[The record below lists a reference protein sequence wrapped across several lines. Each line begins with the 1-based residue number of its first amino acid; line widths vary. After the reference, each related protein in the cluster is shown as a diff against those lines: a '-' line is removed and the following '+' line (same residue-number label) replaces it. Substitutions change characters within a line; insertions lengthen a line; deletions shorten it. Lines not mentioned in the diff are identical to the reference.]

1 MKAIVPKLLGLLKAL
16 CLLLCSICIQTT
28 TFSQSLDSKGNDF
41 WLAFPGNLG
50 ADEYKLFIS
59 AEQNTTG
66 TVSVP
71 GVAFSVPFS
80 VTVGTIT
87 TVDLPASVSLENS
100 NVIGNLGIHVVAL
113 QEVTIY
119 ALSRRQATTD
129 AYLALPTD
137 ILGTEY
143 IALGYKNS
151 NIINGT
157 QFALVAA
164 QNATTVTITP
174 TVTTDGRLAGVAY
187 SILLNQ
193 GQTYQLRNTGGAPND
208 LSGSII
214 SSNKPIAVFG
224 SHQCANIPPGF
235 TFCDFVVEQLPPTT
249 AWGKNFVSVPLKTR
263 INGDTFRFL
272 ASENNTLVSVNGSL
286 VVTLNRGQLFET
298 ILTTAS
304 QITSTKPILVAQYS
318 NSTSFD
324 GVTSDPFMMLITPF
338 EQFLGNYTFAT
349 PASGFRLNF
358 VNVVAPPGAVGALKL
373 DGVTIPSAAFSA
385 IGTSGFLGAQ
395 LDLTAGTH
403 TINGTNLPFGIF
415 VYGFDDADSYGYPG
429 GQSLA
434 PIATVST
441 ISSITAPPS
450 GTSPIGI
457 SNCFSVTVRDQFNS
471 PVSGV
476 RVDFGITGTNTGS
489 SGFAFTNAS
498 GVATFCYSGPAVG
511 TDNIIASV
519 GTITS
524 PPASFIWTP
533 VVVANDFYSKATGD
547 LHNVISWGVN
557 LDGSG
562 ANPPNFGAGKTY
574 HLANRVPDYSLTF
587 NWTVSGIVDLPAGSI
602 LHLSGFTL
610 SISQLIGTGMIDGTP
625 TSGLMV
631 TGNTGGDAGTLRFV
645 MGGRM
650 LSILMVNRS
659 GAGASATIGTPL
671 AIFDVL
677 NIVSGTLNTGNELT
691 LKSSAAATARVA
703 PVTGNVMGDVIVER
717 YIPARRAW
725 RIMSAPV
732 GGNQSINSAWQEG
745 ATTSSANTNPSPG
758 FGTHITQGSAANGF
772 DFNPQSGMNSILR
785 YNSMTNNWMAL
796 PNTNATNINANAYM
810 TFVRGNRGVT
820 LGFNNVPANNTVL
833 RSKGPLKTGDQIFA
847 VSATGFTGIPNPF
860 ASPINYAT
868 ITRTNVPNNFY
879 LWDPKLGGVSG
890 VGGYVLLSFN
900 GVGYTV
906 TPTPV
911 SPESELIQSG
921 QGFLVQSTGAAGSIT
936 IKESDKSATAA
947 TNVFRSANKV
957 SGLKMTLMVD
967 EKGDNKA
974 VVDEALT
981 SFGLNY
987 SNNLDAYDPE
997 KLSNINENLG
1007 MTRNG
1012 KTLMVE
1018 RRQPVNGTDTIF
1030 LKLWNMEQRKY
1041 SIAFTPENLSAANIQ
1056 SAVLVD
1062 NLLKTRTPLDLT
1074 NSTNIELALGANA
1087 ASDASRFMVVLYA
1100 GRNSVLESITE
1111 KGGTFKILSNPVK
1124 GNTIRV
1130 MFMNQPKGIYTINVV
1145 NIAGQR
1151 IYNKQFTYDG
1161 GTATLPI
1168 NIGTYGGTNTYQLQ
1182 IANPA
1187 GNVRSVFTILTNN
1200 N

>member
-1 MKAIVPKLLGLLKAL
+1 VV
-16 CLLLCSICIQTT
+16 S
-28 TFSQSLDSKGNDF
+28 FSQSLDSKGTDF
-41 WLAFPGNLG
+41 WLAFPGNFF
-50 ADEYKLFIS
+50 ANEFKLFIS

-71 GVAFSVPFS
+71 GVGFSVNFT
-80 VTVGTIT
+80 VTVGAIT
-87 TVDLPASVSLENS
+87 TVTLPASVDLQSS
-100 NVIGNLGIHVVAL
+100 NVIENRGIRVVAL
-113 QEVTIY
+113 QEVTVY
-119 ALSRRQATTD
+119 ALSRFQATTD

-143 IALGYKNS
+143 IALGYRNS
-151 NIINGT
+151 NVVNGS

-174 TVTTDGRLAGVAY
+174 TATTNGRIAGVAY

-193 GQTYQLRNTGGAPND
+193 GQTYQLRNTSATGD

-214 SSNKPIAVFG
+214 SSNKPVAVFG
-224 SHQCANIPPGF
+224 SHQCANIPPGALA
-235 TFCDFVVEQLPPTT
+235 CDFVVEQLPPTS
-249 AWGKNFVSVPLKTR
+249 AWGRNFVSVPLKTR
-263 INGDTFRFL
+263 KNGDTFRFL
-272 ASENNTLVSVNGSL
+272 ALENNTQVTVNGSL
-286 VVTLNRGQLFET
+286 VATLNRGQLFET
-298 ILTTAS
+298 ILVTAS
-304 QITSTKPILVAQYS
+304 QITSNKPILVAQYS
-318 NSTSFD
+318 NGTTFD
-324 GVTSDPFMMLITPF
+324 DVTSDPFMMLITPF

-358 VNVVAPPGAVGALKL
+358 VNVVSPPGAVGALKL
-373 DGVTIPSAAFSA
+373 DGVTIPAASFSP

-457 SNCFSVTVRDQFNS
+457 SNCFSVTVRDQFSS

-511 TDNIIASV
+511 TDNIIASI

-547 LHNVISWGVN
+547 LHNVLSWGVN

-562 ANPPNFGAGKTY
+562 ANPPNFGAGKIY
-574 HLANRVPDYSLTF
+574 HLVNRVPDYLLTF

-602 LHLSGFTL
+602 LHLAGFTL
-610 SISQLIGTGMIDGTP
+610 SIAQLIGTGMIDGTP

-650 LSILMVNRS
+650 LRSLMVNRS
-659 GAGASATIGTPL
+659 GAGASATLGTPL
-671 AIFDVL
+671 AIFEVL
-677 NIVSGTLNTGNELT
+677 NIVLGTLNTGNELT

-725 RIMSAPV
+725 RVMSAPV

-745 ATTSSANTNPSPG
+745 ATTSLANTNPSPG

-772 DFNPQSGMNSILR
+772 DFNPQSAMNSILR

-796 PNTNATNINANAYM
+796 PNTNATNVNANAYM
-810 TFVRGNRGVT
+810 TFVRGNRGAT
-820 LGFNNVPANNTVL
+820 LGLNNVPANNTVL
-833 RSKGPLKTGDQIFA
+833 RVKGPLKTGDQVFA
-847 VSATGFTGIPNPF
+847 VSATGFTAIPNPF

-868 ITRTNVPNNFY
+868 ISRTNVPNNFY
-879 LWDPKLGGVSG
+879 LWDPKLGGVNG

-900 GVGYTV
+900 GIGYTI

-921 QGFLVQSTGAAGSIT
+921 QGFLLQSTGVAGSIT

-947 TNVFRSANKV
+947 TDVFRSVNNIK
-957 SGLKMTLMVD
+957 GLKATLKTTDKGGVD
-967 EKGDNKA
+967 A
-974 VVDEALT
+974 VIDEVYTA
-981 SFGLNY
+981 FDAKYANELN
-987 SNNLDAYDPE
+987 DYDPI
-997 KLSNINENLG
+997 KLPNMRENIA
-1007 MTRNG
+1007 MVRNG
-1012 KTLMVE
+1012 QSLMVE
-1018 RRQPVNGTDTIF
+1018 RRQPVKLIDTIF
-1030 LKLWNMEQRKY
+1030 LKLWNTEQKQY
-1041 SIAFTPENLSAANIQ
+1041 ILDFTPENLFSSTII
-1056 SAVLVD
+1056 SAVLID
-1062 NLLKTRTPLDLT
+1062 NFFKITTIINLSEATSYKFSITENVQSADPYRFKIILNASRKTVNGEITDAKGTFKVSPNPLTGSVLNLQLLNQPRGTY
-1074 NSTNIELALGANA
+1074 NIELVNGIGQIIFRDQVKFA
-1087 ASDASRFMVVLYA
+1087 
-1100 GRNSVLESITE
+1100 
-1111 KGGTFKILSNPVK
+1111 GGTLVK
-1124 GNTIRV
+1124 RLQIN
-1130 MFMNQPKGIYTINVV
+1130 NNLAKGIYQLRVSNFEN
-1145 NIAGQR
+1145 NI
-1151 IYNKQFTYDG
+1151 K
-1161 GTATLPI
+1161 
-1168 NIGTYGGTNTYQLQ
+1168 
-1182 IANPA
+1182 
-1187 GNVRSVFTILTNN
+1187 SVISITNN
-1200 N
+1200 